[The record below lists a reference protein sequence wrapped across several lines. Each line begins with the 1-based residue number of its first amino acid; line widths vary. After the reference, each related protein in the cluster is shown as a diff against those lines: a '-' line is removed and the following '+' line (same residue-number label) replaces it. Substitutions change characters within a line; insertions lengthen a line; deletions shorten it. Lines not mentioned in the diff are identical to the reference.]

1 MLNSISIL
9 ILVAIGFFQIWAY
22 VRSQKRIIALE
33 SEVAFL
39 RNTQHRKVE
48 ILRQCLRCKWYTAC
62 QFKFGDDICNGD
74 RRNTSTVA

>member
-1 MLNSISIL
+1 MLNSISI
-9 ILVAIGFFQIWAY
+9 IVLVAIGFFQMLVC

-48 ILRQCLRCKWYTAC
+48 MLRQCLKCKWYPDC
-62 QFKFGDDICNGD
+62 QFKFVDDICEPSK
-74 RRNTSTVA
+74 RNTSTVA